1 MSNKL
6 VVPFGAKELI
16 VETGKLA
23 KQADGAVTVRLG
35 DTVVLVAVVC
45 SKEPVEEI
53 DFFPLTVDYRER
65 FYAAG
70 RIPGSFYR
78 REGRPQEGEVL
89 KARLVDRAIR
99 PLFPDDFRHEVQIY
113 VSVLSMD
120 QENLPDVLGII
131 GASIALN
138 ISPVPFGKQVAGVK
152 VGINYGKP
160 VINPTVEQ
168 LEKSSLNLAVAGT
181 QNGIIMIEG
190 HAKDIEEKYVLEA
203 IKVAQEEIKTITARM
218 EEFCEQFETE
228 KLSLSTK
235 EIPEALIQEVTEVS
249 EPIINELL
257 TIGDKQL
264 REKKTREGLES
275 ILINLLE
282 KYPEQEA
289 DITNIFNDLFKKK
302 MRRMILK
309 EKRRIDGRA
318 LDEIRPIQCEVG
330 VLPRTHG
337 SAIFTRGQTQA
348 LATVTLGTPEDQQLI
363 DDLLGISNKRFMLHY
378 NFPPYSVGE
387 VRPVRGPGRREIGHG
402 ALAEKALESL
412 IPRKENFPYTIR
424 VVSEILESNGSS
436 SMATVCAGSLSLMDA
451 GVPISAP
458 AAGIAIGLIKED
470 DEYALLTDIIGL
482 EDHFGDM
489 DLKIAGTRDGVTAV
503 QMDLKIEE
511 IEFAL
516 LEEAFN
522 RAKIARQ
529 TVLEKMLAVLDK
541 PRPELSPYAPRIK
554 ILKID
559 RDKIGDLIGPAGKV
573 IKNIIEKTGVKI
585 DIEDDGTVYIAS
597 TDSKS
602 SEDAIKMIMDITADV
617 ELNKVYLG
625 KVVKVTSFGALVE
638 ILPGKVG
645 LVHIS
650 ELDNRR
656 ITRVEDICREGDT
669 IMVKVIGV
677 DPETGKI
684 RLSRRSALGTKE
696 KRFK

>member
-6 VVPFGAKELI
+6 VLPFGTQELV
-16 VETGKLA
+16 VETGKVA
-23 KQADGAVTVRLG
+23 KQADGAVTVQVG

-45 SKEPVEEI
+45 SREPVEDI
-53 DFFPLTVDYRER
+53 DYFPLMVDYRER

-99 PLFPDDFRHEVQIY
+99 PLFPEDFRYEVQIY

-120 QENLPDVLGII
+120 QENLPDVLGIV

-138 ISPVPFGKQVAGVK
+138 ISPVPFRTQVAGVK

-160 VINPTVEQ
+160 VLNPTVEQ
-168 LEKSSLNLAVAGT
+168 LEKSSLNLVVAGT
-181 QNGIIMIEG
+181 KNGIIMIEG
-190 HAKDIEEKYVLEA
+190 HAKDIEERYVLEA
-203 IKVAQEEIKTITARM
+203 IKVAQEEIKTLTARM
-218 EEFCEQFETE
+218 EEFCRPFEKE
-228 KLSLSTK
+228 KLPVSTR
-235 EIPEALIQEVTEVS
+235 EIPESLIQAVTDAG
-249 EPIINELL
+249 EPIIDDLL

-264 REKKTREGLES
+264 REKKAREGLES

-282 KYPEQEA
+282 AYPEQEA
-289 DITNIFNDLFKKK
+289 EITHIFNELFKRK
-302 MRRMILK
+302 MRRKVLD
-309 EKRRIDGRA
+309 ERRRVDGRG
-318 LDEIRPIQCEVG
+318 LDEIRPIHCEVG

-348 LATVTLGTPEDQQLI
+348 LATVTLGTPEDEQMI

-378 NFPPYSVGE
+378 NFPAYSVGE

-402 ALAEKALESL
+402 ALAEKSLEAL
-412 IPRKENFPYTIR
+412 IPRKEDFPYTIR

-436 SMATVCAGSLSLMDA
+436 SMATVCAGCLSLMDA
-451 GVPISAP
+451 GVPIRAP
-458 AAGIAIGLIKED
+458 AAGIAIGLIKEA
-470 DEYALLTDIIGL
+470 DESALLTDIIGL

-489 DLKIAGTRDGVTAV
+489 DLKIAGTRNGVTSV
-503 QMDLKIEE
+503 QMDLKIEG
-511 IEFAL
+511 IEFDL
-516 LEEAFN
+516 LEEAFQ
-522 RAKIARQ
+522 RAKSARQ
-529 TVLEKMLAVLDK
+529 IVLEKMLTVLEK
-541 PRPELSPYAPRIK
+541 PRAELSPYAPRIK
-554 ILKID
+554 VLKID
-559 RDKIGDLIGPAGKV
+559 RDKIGELIGPAGKV

-585 DIEDDGTVYIAS
+585 DVDDDGTVYVAS

-602 SEDAIKMIMDITADV
+602 SERAIKMILDITADV
-617 ELNKVYLG
+617 EINKVYVG

-656 ITRVEDICREGDT
+656 IARVEDVCREGDT
-669 IMVKVIGV
+669 IMVKVIDF

-684 RLSRRSALGTKE
+684 RLSRRAALGVKE
-696 KRFK
+696 RRFK